1 MPVRKPALHWVH
13 GTWFSPEMKWK
24 IRQETAGDEAAI
36 AQVTAAAFAGK
47 VYADGEEA
55 ELPAKLRDAG
65 ALVLSLVAVEGK
77 TVIGHIAMSPAR
89 IGDAKCLGL
98 GPVSVRPN
106 RQGRGIGSALVNHAL
121 AVAGVYGRGGGAL
134 TGDPAFYGRLGFV
147 QDAGVTHLGTQPR
160 FVQIAGFADPPKGEL
175 TFHAAFNE

>member
-121 AVAGVYGRGGGAL
+121 AVAGVYGRGGGRAHRRSGVLRAL
-134 TGDPAFYGRLGFV
+134 GVCARRGCDPSRDAAKVRPDCGICRSTQGRI
-147 QDAGVTHLGTQPR
+147 DIPR
-160 FVQIAGFADPPKGEL
+160 RV
-175 TFHAAFNE
+175 